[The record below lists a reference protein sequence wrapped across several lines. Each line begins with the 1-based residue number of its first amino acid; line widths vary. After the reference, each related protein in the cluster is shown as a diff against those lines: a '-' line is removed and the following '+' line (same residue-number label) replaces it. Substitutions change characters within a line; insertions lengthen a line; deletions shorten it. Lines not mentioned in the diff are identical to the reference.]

1 MRCETNV
8 GGMRGEVAYKGI
20 VGGLERGYWIGV
32 KLDEP
37 TGENNGT
44 VGGKKYFDC
53 GQKFGIF
60 VRPLDLKVGDYPE
73 NDEFDMDDDII

>member
-1 MRCETNV
+1 
-8 GGMRGEVAYKGI
+8 MRGEVAYVGP

-37 TGENNGT
+37 VGDNNGT
-44 VGGKKYFDC
+44 IGGKKYFDC
-53 GQKFGIF
+53 GPKFGIF

-73 NDEFDMDDDII
+73 KDEFDMEDDMI